1 MKQTD
6 IELKKRLKNRD
17 IHLPK
22 RVTRECPF
30 SSSCFTCPLD
40 DCHADNGLVATLNQ
54 LPEDMKSDDNG

>member
-6 IELKKRLKNRD
+6 IKPKKKIKRD

-22 RVTRECPF
+22 RVARECPY

-40 DCHADNGLVATLNQ
+40 DCHAWSGNVVTLNQ
-54 LPEDMKSDDNG
+54 LPEDMKSDDNR

>member
-6 IELKKRLKNRD
+6 IEPKKKIKRD

-22 RVTRECPF
+22 RVTRECSF

-54 LPEDMKSDDNG
+54 LPEDMKSDDDNR